1 MCLGDHSTSQSGL
14 RQNSDVQNVD
24 DDWSEMLGAEVEL
37 KKLID
42 ALIGDETLTKEK
54 FTTFMSKK
62 AKSHRREYDFNLDQK

>member
-1 MCLGDHSTSQSGL
+1 M
-14 RQNSDVQNVD
+14 N
-24 DDWSEMLGAEVEL
+24 WFEMLGAEVEL